1 MPCTGRNSPSRGFTL
16 IEVVV
21 AIAIVAVLAAFAVP
35 SYRSYVERV
44 NRLTAVAALYR
55 AAQYVDAFGD
65 APPTALPEGVNRA
78 PESGK
83 LVYVLRI
90 RFDDARGGYA
100 LEARPA
106 ADGAMVQCG
115 TTDAA
120 STCCMRTAR
129 ARIAWPEASRSMAV
143 RRRAM
148 PAGEQ
153 ASCAAP
159 GVSISPA
166 PAAGRRGRRAGPV
179 DGRHGRP
186 GRVAT
191 GACVAAPRRRMRRR
205 ASPVSRSGSPPR
217 ARSRQRPI

>member
-65 APPTALPEGVNRA
+65 APPTALPEGVNR
-78 PESGK
+78 
-83 LVYVLRI
+83 
-90 RFDDARGGYA
+90 
-100 LEARPA
+100 RPNPASSSMCCGSCSTTRA
-106 ADGAMVQCG
+106 ADTHWRRVPPPMVQCG

-166 PAAGRRGRRAGPV
+166 PAAGRRGRRAGSV

-191 GACVAAPRRRMRRR
+191 GACVAALRRRMRRR